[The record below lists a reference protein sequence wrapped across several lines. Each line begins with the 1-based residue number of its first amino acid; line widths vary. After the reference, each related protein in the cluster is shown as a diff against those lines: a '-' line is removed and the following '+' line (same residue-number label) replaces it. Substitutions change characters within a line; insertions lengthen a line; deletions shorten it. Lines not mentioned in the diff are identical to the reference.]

1 MSRRVLG
8 SVPITAT
15 ASGSLNPKNI
25 QPAAPLDGAASH
37 TRKIEEIRFLVE
49 VVENGT

>member
-1 MSRRVLG
+1 MSRRVSD

-15 ASGSLNPKNI
+15 ASGSLNPNNL
-25 QPAAPLDGAASH
+25 QPAASFDGAASH
-37 TRKIEEIRFLVE
+37 TRKVEEIRFLVE